1 MNGYK
6 KSCKQINFKRY
17 CKVLTLNDDRELIK
31 RYKELH
37 RPGAVWPEITKGIR
51 EVGIID
57 MEIYLHG
64 NTAFMIMDT
73 VPDFNHDRAMEELAS
88 KPRQKEWEQF
98 VSEFQKAGE
107 KADTPE
113 KWELT
118 ERIFELDS

>member
-1 MNGYK
+1 MNGYE
-6 KSCKQINFKRY
+6 KSCRQANFKRY
-17 CKVLTLNDDRELIK
+17 CKVLTLNEAPELIEK
-31 RYKELH
+31 YKEVH

-73 VPDFNHDRAMEELAS
+73 VPEFEHEKAMAELAS
-88 KPRQKEWEQF
+88 KPRQKEWEQY
-98 VSEFQKAGE
+98 VSEFQKAGD